1 MTIIRIHGANIATP
15 WLRILSDYAFLS
27 DDSDSSRGISQIAPE
42 EIVQFLGGKKKFFGS
57 IK

>member
-1 MTIIRIHGANIATP
+1 MIHGTSIATR
-15 WLRILSDYAFLS
+15 WLQILSDYAYLS
-27 DDSDSSRGISQIAPE
+27 DDSDSSRGIFQIAPE

>member
-1 MTIIRIHGANIATP
+1 MIHGTSIATR
-15 WLRILSDYAFLS
+15 WLQILPDYAYLS
-27 DDSDSSRGISQIAPE
+27 DDSDSFRGISQIAPE

>member
-1 MTIIRIHGANIATP
+1 MTISRILDPSIATQ
-15 WLRILSDYAFLS
+15 WLQILPDYAHFS